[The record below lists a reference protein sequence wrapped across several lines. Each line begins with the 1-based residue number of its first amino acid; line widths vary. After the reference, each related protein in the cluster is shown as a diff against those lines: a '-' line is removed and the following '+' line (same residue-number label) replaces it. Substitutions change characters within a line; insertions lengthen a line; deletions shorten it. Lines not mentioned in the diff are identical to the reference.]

1 MPEMQ
6 GATVA
11 IFPVILCGGAG
22 TRLWPASRPARPKQ
36 FIDFV
41 SDLSLFQETASRVN
55 PLTVDGGRLVV
66 VAGAPHRSFI
76 VEQLAALGLDAV
88 VLLEPEGRDSAPAMA
103 AAAAWIA
110 SVAPDGVALFV
121 ASDHHIPDDAAFRAP
136 MKAAAEAAGQGRIV
150 TFGIRPTDPSSA
162 YGYIHPETTGLSPVR
177 AFVEKPDRARAEA
190 YVRDGYLWN
199 SGNFMVR
206 ADVLLAQL
214 DSFAPEVSAAAR
226 AALPDETSAVMMLT
240 DAFRHAPKISIDYAV
255 MERSD
260 RISVMPVDYRWSDLG
275 AWDAVQ
281 ALGSG
286 DRGDWFATE
295 GDVGLVRAAKGM
307 IVATAGVSNIAI
319 IAEPDAV
326 LVCSLDRAQEVK
338 GLVERIRSASPAH
351 AHGAVAV
358 SGAWADR
365 ARSFDCWLR
374 LNALPIWATIGVDD
388 DGGFRETV
396 QLSGAVSSEFRRARV
411 QTRQAYVY
419 AVAGAAG
426 WAGPW
431 RTLVGRALERFEATN
446 LRPDGLYRTRVA
458 SDGAVLDDSA
468 SLYDQA
474 FALFAFAAAASAG
487 IAPDMMAERARALR
501 EALASLRV
509 PSGGWRETGE
519 HPYQANAHMHLLE
532 ACLAWEAVEPDG
544 EWRAMADEIVALARR
559 AFIDSRGGF
568 LREFFDAEWR
578 PASGEDGRLVEPG
591 HQFEWAWLLTR
602 WGRLRGEA
610 WALEAAVRLYD
621 IGARGVDQ
629 TRGVAMDALNDDLSV
644 RSDQARL
651 WPQTERLKAALI
663 LAEAAEGGRRNLLVD
678 DARKAMAGLQG
689 YLEPSGLWRDKMQ
702 VDGSFVDEPAPA
714 SSLYHIMV
722 AYEQIRASAAVL
734 PELGWSPVAPS

>member
-1 MPEMQ
+1 M
-6 GATVA
+6 A

-41 SDLSLFQETASRVN
+41 SDLSLFQETARRVA
-55 PLTVDGGRLVV
+55 PLAADGGQLMV
-66 VAGAPHRSFI
+66 VAGQAHRAFI
-76 VEQLAALGLDAV
+76 VEQLSVLGLDAV

-110 SVAPDGVALFV
+110 DVTPEGVALFV
-121 ASDHHIPDDAAFRAP
+121 ASDHHIPDDAAFRTAVLD
-136 MKAAAEAAGQGRIV
+136 AADVAQKGRII
-150 TFGIRPTDPSSA
+150 TFGVRPTDPSSA
-162 YGYIHPETTGLSPVR
+162 YGYIHPQTAGLSPVR
-177 AFVEKPDRARAEA
+177 AFVEKPDRAQAEI

-206 ADVLLAQL
+206 ADVLLDQL
-214 DSFAPEVSAAAR
+214 DEFAPEVSAAAR
-226 AALPDETSAVMMLT
+226 ASLPAQSANVMMLA
-240 DAFRHAPKISIDYAV
+240 DAFRHAPKVSIDYAV

-275 AWDAVQ
+275 AWDAVE

-286 DRGDWFATE
+286 DRGHWFATD
-295 GDVGLVRAAKGM
+295 GDSGLVRAANGM

-319 IAEPDAV
+319 IAERDAV

-338 GLVERIRSASPAH
+338 SLVERIRSASPAH
-351 AHGAVAV
+351 ARGAVS
-358 SGAWADR
+358 SGDALADR
-365 ARSFDCWLR
+365 ARDFDRWMR
-374 LNALPIWATIGVDD
+374 LNALPIWATIGVDK
-388 DGGFRETV
+388 DGGFRETID
-396 QLSGAVSSEFRRARV
+396 LSGSVSGEFRRARV
-411 QTRQAYVY
+411 QARQAYVY
-419 AVAGAAG
+419 CAAGAAG

-431 RTLVGRALERFEATN
+431 RTLVSRTLERFEATN
-446 LRPDGLYRTRVA
+446 RRADDLYRTRV
-458 SDGAVLDDSA
+458 SVDGVVLDDSA

-474 FALFAFAAAASAG
+474 FALFAFAAAAKAG
-487 IAPDMMAERARALR
+487 IAPGMMAERAHALR
-501 EALASLRV
+501 DALAAMRA
-509 PSGGWRETGE
+509 PAGGWRETGE

-532 ACLAWEAVEPDG
+532 ACLAWEAVEPEG
-544 EWRAMADEIVALARR
+544 GWREMADEIVALARR
-559 AFIDSRGGF
+559 VLIDADGGF
-568 LREFFDAEWR
+568 LREFFDESWA
-578 PASGEDGRLVEPG
+578 PALGDDGRLVEPG

-602 WGRLRGEA
+602 WCRLRGET

-629 TRGVAMDALNDDLSV
+629 ERGVAMDALNDDLSV

-663 LAEAAEGGRRNLLVD
+663 LAETAEGGRRILLLD
-678 DARKAMAGLQG
+678 DARKAMAGLQR
-689 YLEPSGLWRDKMQ
+689 YLEPSGLWRDKMRA
-702 VDGSFVDEPAPA
+702 DGGFVDEPAPA

-722 AYEQIRASAAVL
+722 AWEQARASAAIL
-734 PELGWSPVAPS
+734 PEMGWSPGGAS